1 MKKFKSFFLL
11 LLFMLLTK
19 GCTVKQINKPNY
31 ASNIDDIL
39 NRKSKFTNVNA
50 IGYQYYL
57 PNGIVQKEVNDF
69 NQKLNSKNNTYYLY
83 VDLVSYYNK
92 FQKNYE
98 VNKKAYISKEL
109 NNKNKTGYI
118 EVNKEDDFYFV
129 EIMYNYAKIESYV
142 QEDDLIDAISDSVF
156 ILSSIKYNDD
166 IVKSILSN
174 DKYTLSDDET
184 YNIFKTKKSSNSNF
198 LKYIEEYDNYET
210 TNAESLI
217 EHKTTK
223 QKDN

>member
-11 LLFMLLTK
+11 LLFMLLTT

-92 FQKNYE
+92 FKKNY
-98 VNKKAYISKEL
+98 
-109 NNKNKTGYI
+109 
-118 EVNKEDDFYFV
+118 
-129 EIMYNYAKIESYV
+129 
-142 QEDDLIDAISDSVF
+142 
-156 ILSSIKYNDD
+156 
-166 IVKSILSN
+166 
-174 DKYTLSDDET
+174 
-184 YNIFKTKKSSNSNF
+184 
-198 LKYIEEYDNYET
+198 
-210 TNAESLI
+210 
-217 EHKTTK
+217 
-223 QKDN
+223 